1 VHGWHSRAQ
10 PAADGGPVCGRDP
23 VIRYTVLLP
32 LAPVLLG
39 STSRVRVASPSEAGP
54 MISSDPHGRS

>member
-1 VHGWHSRAQ
+1 MHGWHSRAQ
-10 PAADGGPVCGRDP
+10 LAADGEPVCGRDP

-39 STSRVRVASPSEAGP
+39 VDLVGAG
-54 MISSDPHGRS
+54 RLAL